1 MEFPEFCEKVR
12 EYCHVTRGSVTSWIR
27 TPLHNAAVGGVPQSL
42 HILGL
47 AADVVFDQPPLPE
60 AMRREAAS
68 VLDLHLIVEGDHDH
82 VMPGP
87 GTA

>member
-1 MEFPEFCEKVR
+1 
-12 EYCHVTRGSVTSWIR
+12 
-27 TPLHNAAVGGVPQSL
+27 VGGVPQSL
-42 HILGL
+42 HLLGL